1 MKINLETKTKEQE
14 LILHYLEENA
24 SQMLGDKINNGTP
37 YTKDGKELI
46 NKKDFESFMKY
57 ACDEAKKLAEIGASY
72 ACIEDA
78 TVFQWAIHYFEEAD
92 IVGTL
97 YNQDGTLYEEPRKE
111 TPKPITPAAKPE
123 PKVKQLSLFDMIEQ
137 NFPPTNQMLD
147 KDTKEKADTSPKNEV
162 IDFET
167 GEVFDQPNVGR
178 DIDPTLNM
186 LAKLFGFGGTQ
197 C

>member
-24 SQMLGDKINNGTP
+24 SEVLADKINNGTP

-57 ACDEAKKLAEIGASY
+57 ACDEAKKLAEKGASY

-78 TVFQWAIHYFEEAD
+78 TVYQWAIHYFEED
-92 IVGTL
+92 TILGTL
-97 YNQDGTLYEEPRKE
+97 YNQDGTLYEEPKKE
-111 TPKPITPAAKPE
+111 IPKATPKPVVKEE

-137 NFPPTNQMLD
+137 NFPP
-147 KDTKEKADTSPKNEV
+147 KDQQDVEEKADTSPKNEV

-167 GEVFDQPNVGR
+167 GEVFETPNET
-178 DIDPTLNM
+178 DSTIATLN
-186 LAKLFGFGGTQ
+186 ALFGGSQ

>member
-1 MKINLETKTKEQE
+1 MKLNLETKTKEQE

-24 SQMLGDKINNGTP
+24 SEVLADKINNGTP

-57 ACDEAKKLAEIGASY
+57 ACDEAKKLAEKGASY

-78 TVFQWAIHYFEEAD
+78 TVYQWAIHYFEED
-92 IVGTL
+92 TILGTL
-97 YNQDGTLYEEPRKE
+97 YNQDGTKYEEPKKE
-111 TPKPITPAAKPE
+111 IPKTTPKPVVKEE

-147 KDTKEKADTSPKNEV
+147 EDTKEKADTSPKNEV

-167 GEVFDQPNVGR
+167 GEILEEPIQDTT
-178 DIDPTLNM
+178 IETLN
-186 LAKLFGFGGTQ
+186 KLFGGTQ

>member
-24 SQMLGDKINNGTP
+24 SEVLTDKINNGTP
-37 YTKDGKELI
+37 YIKDGKELI

-57 ACDEAKKLAEIGASY
+57 ACDEAKKLAEKGASY

-78 TVFQWAIHYFEEAD
+78 TVYQWAIHYFEED
-92 IVGTL
+92 TILGTL
-97 YNQDGTLYEEPRKE
+97 YNQDGTIYEAPKKE
-111 TPKPITPAAKPE
+111 VPKATPKPVVKEE

-137 NFPPTNQMLD
+137 NFPP
-147 KDTKEKADTSPKNEV
+147 KDQQDIEEKADTSPKNEV

-167 GEVFDQPNVGR
+167 GEILEETIQDST
-178 DIDPTLNM
+178 IETLNA
-186 LAKLFGFGGTQ
+186 LFGGTQ

>member
-57 ACDEAKKLAEIGASY
+57 ACDEAKKLAEKGASF

-78 TVFQWAIHYFEEAD
+78 TVYQWAIHYFEED
-92 IVGTL
+92 TILGTL
-97 YNQDGTLYEEPRKE
+97 YNQDGTLYEEPKKE
-111 TPKPITPAAKPE
+111 IPKATPKPVVKEE
-123 PKVKQLSLFDMIEQ
+123 PRVKQLSLFDMIEQ
-137 NFPPTNQMLD
+137 NFPP
-147 KDTKEKADTSPKNEV
+147 KDQQDVEEKADTSPKNEI

-178 DIDPTLNM
+178 DIDTTLNM